1 MTVAI
6 EIISGLFMAA
16 GALFFLA
23 AAVGLL
29 RFPDVFTRLH
39 ASTKALTGGAL
50 LILLGGM
57 PLAGSWAGTL
67 RLALIALFY
76 LLTNSLA
83 THAIARAIRIDGRR
97 AASHRLIPEVGSA
110 RDDDGAAIKSPAQ
123 GDPV

>member
-1 MTVAI
+1 MTIVI
-6 EIISGLFMAA
+6 EVICGLFLAA
-16 GALFFLA
+16 GASFCLA
-23 AAVGLL
+23 AAIGLL

-50 LILLGGM
+50 LVFLGGM

-83 THAIARAIRIDGRR
+83 THAIARAIRIDSRR
-97 AASHRLIPEVGSA
+97 AAAQRLIPETPDPLGEVLA
-110 RDDDGAAIKSPAQ
+110 TLTSPQ
-123 GDPV
+123 PGGPR